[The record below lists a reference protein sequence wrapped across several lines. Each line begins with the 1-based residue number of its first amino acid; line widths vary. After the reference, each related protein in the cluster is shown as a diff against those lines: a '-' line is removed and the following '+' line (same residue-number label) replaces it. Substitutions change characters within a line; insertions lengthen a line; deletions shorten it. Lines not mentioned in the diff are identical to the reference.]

1 MLVSSRWLIARLLHN
16 SYPRFLLRSFNQPR
30 IATFC
35 CAAPGSVAL
44 QLAAI
49 SQSVKSLSTQLRQFE
64 ARPGD
69 FGINRAELARRRS
82 LIEGLEKQLATLSGS
97 SSNSGARTAATAG
110 NGRLAQQRETMRE
123 HDRIVEDLGKGV
135 SRLHQTST
143 MINDEANL
151 HVRLLSDMDVDVE
164 RASAGL
170 RQEAQHA
177 ERVSLLAICLLSIV
191 YSTTG
196 SVSCLSLFSVACVT
210 HKATL

>member
-1 MLVSSRWLIARLLHN
+1 V
-16 SYPRFLLRSFNQPR
+16 
-30 IATFC
+30 
-35 CAAPGSVAL
+35 

-49 SQSVKSLSTQLRQFE
+49 SQSVKSLATQLRQFE

-97 SSNSGARTAATAG
+97 SSSSGAARTAATAS

-151 HVRLLSDMDVDVE
+151 HVRLLNDMDVDVE

-177 ERVSLLAICLLSIV
+177 ERVSVLACYMFNYISMRQTTVGSICGFF
-191 YSTTG
+191 YMH
-196 SVSCLSLFSVACVT
+196 CCACR
-210 HKATL
+210 ALE

>member
-1 MLVSSRWLIARLLHN
+1 
-16 SYPRFLLRSFNQPR
+16 
-30 IATFC
+30 
-35 CAAPGSVAL
+35 L

-49 SQSVKSLSTQLRQFE
+49 SQSVKSLATQLRQFE

-97 SSNSGARTAATAG
+97 SSGDASRTATTAS

-151 HVRLLSDMDVDVE
+151 HVRLLNDMDVDVE

-177 ERVSLLAICLLSIV
+177 ERVSLLAYPFTHNSMQQYVQCELLKFVHYYACSRT
-191 YSTTG
+191 SP
-196 SVSCLSLFSVACVT
+196 SCEHTSKL
-210 HKATL
+210 